1 MWDKASAE
9 FCFAKSRELLSKP
22 LNITSYSD
30 LSEMSQG
37 TLTPL
42 NKESY
47 YEDIMHGLKDHLPT
61 EHKSLQ
67 NIINSDEKTVSDN
80 DTLTKKSSLKS
91 IGNDKN
97 QISKKKVFSDEE
109 EILQS
114 PLVIT
119 EDSGTLKRMSKRTSE
134 FRSSLKGPPK
144 GGRPVE
150 KEYNTKSSSFD
161 LLETIDR
168 SLSKVGIFN
177 SKKTKGSPSSPQF
190 NTRNASMTPKSVK
203 SPNAS
208 FFLFPSGND
217 IVIEPDYKANT
228 GYEHDLD
235 VYSPRS
241 LQNGVLYKEAPS
253 KLVQQYDNNF
263 QGIPKSDSFSKKKSV
278 FDPAQR
284 RNNNFTKKI
293 DVKPN
298 NSVFEGNSIYVQQID
313 GKKYVVAAPKNYGF
327 DSKMIFSTGLHN
339 SNTSIHSAYQVP
351 KTPNPNNDYYTS
363 RPRALSFSERN
374 VLPHPCK
381 SNFTVQKV
389 LSSKSIKARNLRRQS
404 YNPGVYDVD
413 TSSSDSDVN
422 LDYSIS
428 HSECDIRLIMNKTS
442 AQTSKHVRQL
452 SCRKS
457 SQKTAGTKI
466 SSKLSTSNSSIRSVP
481 QNFMAASGGNDPIS
495 NEFISSRPVKSNVGS
510 YFEPFDAQYN
520 HANVGYMMRNKA
532 KITSQK
538 IRPHINE
545 ATYRSDNREFA
556 EELLRIKPK
565 PVLATHHLHPDY
577 GMESSNF
584 DVSKLTGKSP
594 PPSQNF
600 LNNSNGASPTPAP
613 PPAFNWP
620 EAISGSAVS
629 TNFPAAKDWYTV
641 DRHTLERIHNTS
653 SSSSHS
659 SNDSL
664 TEYPDFKM
672 DYSIGFPPSPAP

>member
-1 MWDKASAE
+1 
-9 FCFAKSRELLSKP
+9 
-22 LNITSYSD
+22 
-30 LSEMSQG
+30 MSQG

-47 YEDIMHGLKDHLPT
+47 YEDIMSGLKDHLPI
-61 EHKSLQ
+61 EHKSWQ
-67 NIINSDEKTVSDN
+67 NIINSHEKTISDN
-80 DTLTKKSSLKS
+80 DTLTKKSSLKGIS
-91 IGNDKN
+91 NDKN
-97 QISKKKVFSDEE
+97 RLSKKKVFSDEE

-119 EDSGTLKRMSKRTSE
+119 EDSGTLKRISKRSSE
-134 FRSSLKGPPK
+134 FRSSLKGGKPM
-144 GGRPVE
+144 E
-150 KEYNTKSSSFD
+150 KEYNSKSSSFD

-177 SKKTKGSPSSPQF
+177 SRKTKGSPSSPQF

-217 IVIEPDYKANT
+217 IVIDPEYESSKATGNT

-241 LQNGVLYKEAPS
+241 LQNSVLYKEP
-253 KLVQQYDNNF
+253 QYDKNF
-263 QGIPKSDSFSKKKSV
+263 QAIPKSDSFSKNKSV
-278 FDPAQR
+278 FDSAQR

-293 DVKPN
+293 DAKPT
-298 NSVFEGNSIYVQQID
+298 NSVFEGNSIYVQKID
-313 GKKYVVAAPKNYGF
+313 GKKYVVAAPKNCGF
-327 DSKMIFSTGLHN
+327 DSKMIFSSGLHN

-351 KTPNPNNDYYTS
+351 KTPNPNNDYYSS

-374 VLPHPCK
+374 VLPHSCK

-389 LSSKSIKARNLRRQS
+389 PSSKSIKARNLRRQS

-422 LDYSIS
+422 LDYSVS

-442 AQTSKHVRQL
+442 VQTSKHVRQL
-452 SCRKS
+452 SYRKT

-466 SSKLSTSNSSIRSVP
+466 SCKLSTSNSSIRSVP
-481 QNFMAASGGNDPIS
+481 HNFMAASGGNDPIS
-495 NEFISSRPVKSNVGS
+495 NEFISSRPSKTNVGS
-510 YFEPFDAQYN
+510 YFEPFDTQYN
-520 HANVGYMMRNKA
+520 HANVGFAMRNKA
-532 KITSQK
+532 EVASQK
-538 IRPHINE
+538 IRPRINE
-545 ATYRSDNREFA
+545 GNYRSDNREFA

-565 PVLATHHLHPDY
+565 PVLATHHLHPGY

-600 LNNSNGASPTPAP
+600 LNNPNGASPTPVP
-613 PPAFNWP
+613 TPAFNWP

-672 DYSIGFPPSPAP
+672 DYSVGFPPSPAP